1 MRTDSSPR
9 LQRMRRC
16 RVRGLWPP
24 GGGHVAASARAPL
37 PQGLRHRSSG
47 LIFLAKDKELR
58 AKESILP
65 TDDDDD
71 DDDDDNEADAALM
84 NRFIEDEIRKM
95 SAQYLWVHKRFK
107 TRPPGEA
114 SIY

>member
-9 LQRMRRC
+9 LQHMRRW

-37 PQGLRHRSSG
+37 PQGLRHGSSG

-65 TDDDDD
+65 NDDDD

-95 SAQYLWVHKRFK
+95 LAQYPWGNKRVK
-107 TRPPGEA
+107 TQPPGEA

>member
-24 GGGHVAASARAPL
+24 GDGHVAVSARAPL

-71 DDDDDNEADAALM
+71 DDDDEADAALM

-114 SIY
+114 SIC